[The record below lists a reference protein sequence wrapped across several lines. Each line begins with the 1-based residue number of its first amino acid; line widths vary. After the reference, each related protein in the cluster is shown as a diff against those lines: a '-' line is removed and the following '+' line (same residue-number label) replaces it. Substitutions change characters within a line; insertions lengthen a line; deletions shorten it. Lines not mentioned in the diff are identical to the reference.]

1 MPLLHDTVNNALGL
15 VVDMLNVCEFKVTS
29 TTMVYIL
36 LFKKKA
42 NKVYIHFWDML
53 YIWNVNFCKEI

>member
-29 TTMVYIL
+29 TTMGYIL
-36 LFKKKA
+36 LFKKKV
-42 NKVYIHFWDML
+42 NKVYIHFL
-53 YIWNVNFCKEI
+53 GHSVYLECKLL